1 MILECHTTQTSKL
14 TLKRMRHYWNRKYSK
29 YGFNGLNIS
38 LLNPKI
44 HLSTIY
50 LEQLEEQIFFNIS
63 EQKG

>member
-14 TLKRMRHYWNRKYSK
+14 TLKRMRHYWNRNYSK

-44 HLSTIY
+44 HLSTFKIS
-50 LEQLEEQIFFNIS
+50 LSAFIFQLS
-63 EQKG
+63 MP